1 MIQSI
6 DLEQTIA
13 AWQPVSR
20 TIFVPHSEE
29 EYEYLV
35 VLLDNLIDLV
45 GEDEDHPLASMM
57 DVLGVLIENY
67 ESQHVPELDEV
78 A

>member
-1 MIQSI
+1 MVQSI

-13 AWQPVSR
+13 AWQPVSN

>member
-1 MIQSI
+1 MIQSLN
-6 DLEQTIA
+6 LEQTIA
-13 AWQPVSR
+13 TWKPVSN
-20 TIFVPHSEE
+20 TVFVPHTEE

-35 VLLDNLIDLV
+35 DFLDNLIDLV

-57 DVLGVLIENY
+57 DVLGVLIESY
-67 ESQHVPELDEV
+67 ESQHVSELDEV

>member
-1 MIQSI
+1 MVQSI

-13 AWQPVSR
+13 AWQPVSN
-20 TIFVPHSEE
+20 TIFVPHSED
-29 EYEYLV
+29 EYEHLV